1 MNRLFIF
8 AGLVL
13 LAGGAVRG
21 EPPPGV
27 KAVRVELRPAVPPS
41 PVLRFPLLPPLGD
54 QKSGNA
60 APLYDTASMHVKDT
74 QNKLND
80 LRYFERLE
88 RWRNLPLERF
98 PRESARAFFLPLEA
112 ALAEVADAARH
123 EYADWELNDKARKF
137 GINLMLPHLQQTRA
151 LASLLTM
158 HARLA
163 LADGRTEDAVR
174 DLQTTLAMAQHVG
187 RGPTMICPL
196 VGMAIAQLAAGEIDL
211 LIQQPGA
218 ANFYW
223 ALSDLP
229 QPVIDLRPAFQG
241 ERLLVYGTFPYVP
254 QSPNAPETHVL
265 TTDEIKKALQLI
277 LDAQE
282 GNLFAPAPV
291 YKTYLAL
298 DIQQKHERAKREL
311 VEVGWPSAKLD
322 QMPHIEV
329 ALLHGL
335 LEYDRNLD
343 EAAKWLNLPYWQAEP
358 MLAGLGKKYQTV
370 RGLTR
375 PDAASIPLAALIS
388 SAYGRIYF
396 ARARTERKFAALRC
410 LEAIRL
416 YAARH
421 DGKLPLRLDQIK
433 EVPVPVD
440 PFTGKPFE
448 YEATGDRATL
458 YSAARAAPVQGQ
470 KANPQLA
477 LLYEITLKR

>member
-1 MNRLFIF
+1 
-8 AGLVL
+8 
-13 LAGGAVRG
+13 
-21 EPPPGV
+21 
-27 KAVRVELRPAVPPS
+27 
-41 PVLRFPLLPPLGD
+41 
-54 QKSGNA
+54 
-60 APLYDTASMHVKDT
+60 
-74 QNKLND
+74 
-80 LRYFERLE
+80 
-88 RWRNLPLERF
+88 
-98 PRESARAFFLPLEA
+98 
-112 ALAEVADAARH
+112 
-123 EYADWELNDKARKF
+123 
-137 GINLMLPHLQQTRA
+137 
-151 LASLLTM
+151 M

-187 RGPTMICPL
+187 RGPSMICPL
-196 VGMAIAQLAAGEIDL
+196 VGMAIAQLAAAEIDL
-211 LIQQPGA
+211 LIQQPGS
-218 ANFYW
+218 ANYYW

-229 QPVIDLRPAFQG
+229 QPFIDLRPAFQG

-265 TTDEIKKALQLI
+265 TQDEINKALQLI

-291 YKTYLAL
+291 YKRYLAL

-311 VEVGWPSAKLD
+311 AEVGWSSEKLD
-322 QMPHIEV
+322 RMPHIEV

-335 LEYDRNLD
+335 LEYDRHLD
-343 EAAKWLNLPYWQAEP
+343 EAAKWQNMPYWQAEP
-358 MLAGLGKKYQTV
+358 VLAGLGKKYQTV

-388 SAYGRIYF
+388 SAYGRVYF

-421 DGKLPLRLDQIK
+421 DGKLPSRLDQIK

-448 YEATGDRATL
+448 YEVTGDRATL
-458 YSAARAAPVQGQ
+458 FSAARAAPGQGQ
-470 KANPQLA
+470 KPSPQLA